1 MDDVRTNDSNSLTV
15 VYADFRTW
23 RSGKVG
29 TLPCPPRR
37 AVRIP
42 DMIGVDGWAFG
53 DGVVFEMRGDR
64 WRIHEPSPGFLRS
77 HGLAVRTEGTGTLD
91 DALDAVARVNAVV
104 GHAEASGMMSGVA
117 AEVVRG
123 MWRDEADRIAT
134 AAFLK
139 LIRGE
144 PMPDTGRPEPQL
156 LACEGM
162 LGPSV
167 SLATSACKMAFARE
181 GEGTRAAAAF
191 MAAEMHMSG
200 FDRTSI
206 GFYAALAFPTPG
218 FDLDRALAEG
228 AASVSGKVSEVGFRL
243 DDCR

>member
-15 VYADFRTW
+15 IYADFGTR
-23 RSGKVG
+23 RSGKVE
-29 TLPCPPRR
+29 TTRHPPCRP
-37 AVRIP
+37 VRIP
-42 DMIGVDGWAFG
+42 DVIGVDGWAFK

-91 DALDAVARVNAVV
+91 DALDAIARVNAVV
-104 GHAEASGMMSGVA
+104 GHAEAYGMVSGAA
-117 AEVVRG
+117 AEAVRS

-144 PMPDTGRPEPQL
+144 PMPKSGRPEPQL

-167 SLATSACKMAFARE
+167 SLAASACKMAFARE

-200 FDRTSI
+200 FDRASI
-206 GFYAALAFPTPG
+206 GFYAALAFPNPG
-218 FDLDRALAEG
+218 FDLDRAFGEG
-228 AASVSGKVSEVGFRL
+228 VASVSGRVSEVGFRL
-243 DDCR
+243 EDCR